1 MTKVIYT
8 VLFQGLQSSRLEFE
22 NYASQKDANTAYALK
37 VNQYL
42 KQFSQQFGKKHILKQ
57 FNRFRH
63 ETLISVDIPVRRL
76 ATVRLIKSNLIDK

>member
-8 VLFQGLQSSRLEFE
+8 VLFQELQSSRLKFE
-22 NYASQKDANTAYALK
+22 NYANQEDANIAYVLK

-42 KQFSQQFGKKHILKQ
+42 KQFDQQFGKKHVLKQ
-57 FNRFRH
+57 FNPSRH

-76 ATVRLIKSNLIDK
+76 ATVRLMKSNLIDR

>member
-1 MTKVIYT
+1 MIKAIYT

-22 NYASQKDANTAYALK
+22 NYASQKDANTAYVLK

-57 FNRFRH
+57 FNCFRH
-63 ETLISVDIPVRRL
+63 ETLISVDVPVRRL